1 LSVDDEIPEIDLST
15 PTSKT
20 VSSNTNTPTQK
31 SSTNKTKR
39 GNDNDDDEDDDDDED
54 IPDMEDFND
63 ENNLVTDDPAT
74 LNPSQ
79 TSVGPSPSPSATPQN
94 VVRRRTYDITILYN
108 KYYQTPHVW
117 LYGYDEYGQP
127 LKDMSLVYRDVSE
140 DHAKKTVTIDTHPHL
155 GIPYANIHPC
165 RHAQVMKKII
175 DNMILHNKQPRV
187 DQYLFL
193 FLKFLSAV
201 IPTIEYDFTF
211 DQEVSLLE

>member
-1 LSVDDEIPEIDLST
+1 
-15 PTSKT
+15 
-20 VSSNTNTPTQK
+20 
-31 SSTNKTKR
+31 
-39 GNDNDDDEDDDDDED
+39 
-54 IPDMEDFND
+54 
-63 ENNLVTDDPAT
+63 
-74 LNPSQ
+74 
-79 TSVGPSPSPSATPQN
+79 
-94 VVRRRTYDITILYN
+94 
-108 KYYQTPHVW
+108 VW

-127 LKDMSLVYRDVSE
+127 LKDMSLIYRDVSE

-175 DNMILHNKQPRV
+175 DIMIAQNKQPRV

-211 DQEVSLLE
+211 DQEVSLLQ